1 MKIRGKAL
9 WASVLSPNTKYDPV
23 YCIDL
28 VIGDDQVKGATAA
41 GLKVKKTE
49 DGNVVR
55 FRRNVTR
62 ASGEV
67 NKPPVVV
74 DTARNPQTDLIGN
87 GSDVNVQ
94 FSVFEWSNKYGSG
107 TGVDLQ
113 GVQVL
118 NLVEYVGGDG
128 SEFDDE
134 SGEVQV
140 AEVAEIPAAPSGFD
154 DDEAPDVL

>member
-9 WASVLSPNTKYDPV
+9 WASVLAPNTKFEPV

-28 VIGDDQVKGATAA
+28 VIEDSQVKGAKAA
-41 GLKVKKTE
+41 GLKVKNTE
-49 DGNVVR
+49 DGNVIR
-55 FRRNVTR
+55 FRRSVTR
-62 ASGEV
+62 VSGEI
-67 NKPPVVV
+67 NKPPVCV
-74 DTARNPQTDLIGN
+74 DASRNPQTDLIGN

-94 FSVFEWSNKYGSG
+94 FSVFEWSNKFGSG

-118 NLVEYVGGDG
+118 TLVEYVGGDG

-134 SGEVQV
+134 SGEEQV
-140 AEVAEIPAAPSGFD
+140 AVASEPVFD
-154 DDEAPDVL
+154 DDDIPDVL